1 LLISA
6 LLDETYMIIKLHEI
20 AEIKTGITFRN
31 RLLDNLEGE
40 VEVIQMK
47 DVDFDGNISEN
58 LVHISEDLVKPKHLL
73 GAGQLILLAKGK
85 YTSACLIKESDKKL
99 VISSAFFSLK
109 VKHGQKVLPEYLQ
122 WYLNQP
128 EARNYFKSFASGT
141 SMFTLPMSVL
151 KNLPIPLPHLPVQ
164 EKVIR
169 MVRLRDQEKNL
180 VLQLEDEKEKYIQQ
194 LLLQHVYQN

>member
-1 LLISA
+1 MVL
-6 LLDETYMIIKLHEI
+6 KLHEI
-20 AEIKTGITFRN
+20 TDIKTGITFRN

-47 DVDFDGNISEN
+47 DVDAEGTISEN
-58 LVHISEDLVKPKHLL
+58 LVHISADLVKPKHLL
-73 GAGQLILLAKGK
+73 QAGQLILLAKGK
-85 YTSACLIKESDKKL
+85 YTSACLIEKSTKKL

-109 VKHGQKVLPEYLQ
+109 IKQGQRVLPEYLK

-151 KNLPIPLPHLPVQ
+151 KNLTVPLPDLSMQ
-164 EKVIR
+164 EKVVHMVSLRNQEFNNYSCNKFIR
-169 MVRLRDQEKNL
+169 TSYV
-180 VLQLEDEKEKYIQQ
+180 
-194 LLLQHVYQN
+194 